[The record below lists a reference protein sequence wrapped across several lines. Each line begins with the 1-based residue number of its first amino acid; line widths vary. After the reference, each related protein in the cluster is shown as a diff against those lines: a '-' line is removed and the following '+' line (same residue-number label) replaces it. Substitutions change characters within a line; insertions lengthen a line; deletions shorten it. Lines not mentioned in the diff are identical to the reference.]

1 MLELNG
7 KTVVITAGA
16 SAMARCI
23 ARSMSDRGANL
34 VIADIDVAAAK
45 ELATELPSALAVACD
60 VRSSADVE
68 HVRDV
73 TLNRFG
79 AADVVLSHA
88 GLSVAGLAYDTSEA
102 DWARL
107 IDINVMGMARVI
119 RAFLPHMLSRGS
131 GHLVFTSSSLALLSG
146 HPVSVLAAPYI
157 ATKAAVIGLAQA
169 IATAHRGQGIEVTL
183 FAPDATDTGWR
194 PEPAGDRETDE
205 VRRIAAALP
214 RYSRDT
220 PEHASEVLLA
230 ALDEGRFLASATPG
244 HERLLRLQAEAL
256 LDPSALKDAYLP
268 A

>member
-23 ARSMSDRGANL
+23 ARLMSDRGANL
-34 VIADIDVAAAK
+34 VIADIDLAAA
-45 ELATELPSALAVACD
+45 EGLAAELPSALAVTCD

-73 TLNRFG
+73 TLERFG

-88 GLSVAGLAYDTSEA
+88 GISAAALAYDFSEA

-107 IDINVMGMARVI
+107 MDINVIGMARVL

-131 GHLVFTSSSLALLSG
+131 GHLVFTSSSLALLPG

-157 ATKAAVIGLAQA
+157 ASKAAVIGLAQA

-194 PEPAGDRETDE
+194 PEPAGDLETDA
-205 VRRIAAALP
+205 VRQIVAGLP

-220 PEHASEVLLA
+220 PEHAAEVLLA
-230 ALDEGRFLASATPG
+230 ALDEGRFLASATPN

-256 LDPSALKDAYLP
+256 LDPSALTDAYPP